1 LAPQEENRMYD
12 ETRQYLAKLGYPPGD
27 LFDLPTSS
35 LRFPDGAQFRIEV
48 PTVNNADAVKVIVKM
63 ARECGIVVNRIDQT
77 HGVMRFTDKE
87 HQDYL
92 DLGREYGIEMFFGM
106 GPRGLYD
113 IGGQK
118 LANSV
123 WAHQSAYRLRGMD
136 QVVYA
141 IEDMKRIVR
150 LGARGLLISDE
161 GLLLLAHQMRQDGT
175 LPGDVVLMASAHMG
189 HNNPVDYRILQN
201 LGADTI
207 ASQRDLELPMIAA
220 LRASVRV
227 PIHVHV
233 DNPEATGGFVRTYD
247 APDMVRVGAPIYLK
261 TGSSVLAKH
270 GARITE
276 DEGLRM
282 VQQAVT
288 TIEVLRRHYP
298 EAVQTQQPVKGM
310 AIPV

>member
-1 LAPQEENRMYD
+1 MYD
-12 ETRQYLAKLGYPPGD
+12 ETRKYLAKLGYPSGD
-27 LFDLPTSS
+27 LYDLPTSER
-35 LRFPDGAQFRIEV
+35 RFPDGAQFRIEV
-48 PTVNNADAVKVIVKM
+48 PTVNNAEAVKVIVKM
-63 ARECGIVVNRIDQT
+63 AKELGIVVNRIDQT

-92 DLGREYGIEMFFGM
+92 DVGREHGIEMFFGM

-118 LANSV
+118 LANSI

-136 QVVYA
+136 QVVFA

-161 GLLLLAHQMRQDGT
+161 GLLLLANKMRKDGT
-175 LPGDVVLMASAHMG
+175 LPPDVVLMASAHMG
-189 HNNPVDYRILQN
+189 HNNPVDFRILQD

-207 ASQRDLELPMIAA
+207 ASQRDLELPMMAA
-220 LRASVRV
+220 LRAAVQV
-227 PIHVHV
+227 PIHIHV
-233 DNPEATGGFVRTYD
+233 DNPEATGGFVRTYE
-247 APDMVRVGAPIYLK
+247 APDMVRIGAPIYLK

-288 TIEVLRRHYP
+288 TVEVLRQHYP
-298 EAVQTQQPVKGM
+298 DAVQTLKHVKGM
-310 AIPV
+310 AVPA

>member
-1 LAPQEENRMYD
+1 MYD
-12 ETRQYLAKLGYPPGD
+12 ETRKYLAKLGYPAGD
-27 LFDLPTSS
+27 VFELPTST

-48 PTVNNADAVKVIVKM
+48 PTVNSAEAVQVIVKM
-63 ARECGIVVNRIDQT
+63 AGELGVLVNRIDQT
-77 HGVMRFTDKE
+77 HGVMRFTDRE
-87 HQDYL
+87 HQAYL
-92 DLGREYGIEMFFGM
+92 DLGREHGIEMFFGM

-113 IGGQK
+113 TGGQK
-118 LANSV
+118 LANSI

-161 GLLLLAHQMRQDGT
+161 GLLLLAQRMRQDGT
-175 LPGDVVLMASAHMG
+175 LPADVVLMASAHMG
-189 HNNPVDYRILQN
+189 HNNPVGYRILQD

-220 LRASVRV
+220 LRAGVRV

-247 APDMVRVGAPIYLK
+247 APEMVRVGAPIYLK

-276 DEGLRM
+276 EEGLRM
-282 VQQAVT
+282 VQQALT
-288 TIEVLRRHYP
+288 TVEVLHQHYP
-298 EAVQTQQPVKGM
+298 DAVQTQGRARGM

>member
-1 LAPQEENRMYD
+1 MYD
-12 ETRQYLAKLGYPPGD
+12 DTRKYLATLGYPSGD
-27 LFDLPTSS
+27 LYDLPTSPR
-35 LRFPDGAQFRIEV
+35 RFPDGAQFRIEV
-48 PTVNNADAVKVIVKM
+48 PTVNNAEAVKVIAKM
-63 ARECGIVVNRIDQT
+63 AKELGIVVNRIDQT

-92 DLGREYGIEMFFGM
+92 DLGREHGIEMFFGM

-118 LANSV
+118 LANSI

-161 GLLLLAHQMRQDGT
+161 GLLLLANKMRQDGT
-175 LPGDVVLMASAHMG
+175 LPPDVVLMASAHMG
-189 HNNPVDYRILQN
+189 HNNPVDFRILQD

-207 ASQRDLELPMIAA
+207 ASQRDLELPMMAA
-220 LRASVRV
+220 LRAAVQV
-227 PIHVHV
+227 PIHIHV
-233 DNPEATGGFVRTYD
+233 DNPEATGGFVRTYE
-247 APDMVRVGAPIYLK
+247 APDMVRIGAPIYLK

-282 VQQAVT
+282 IQQAVT
-288 TIEVLRRHYP
+288 TIEVLRQHYP
-298 EAVQTQQPVKGM
+298 DAIQTLKPAKGM

>member
-1 LAPQEENRMYD
+1 MFD
-12 ETRQYLAKLGYPPGD
+12 DTRKYLARVGYPGGD
-27 LFDLPTSS
+27 LFDLPESPQ
-35 LRFPDGAQFRIEV
+35 RFPDGAQFRIEV
-48 PTVNNADAVKVIVKM
+48 PTVNSAEAVRVIVTM
-63 ARECGIVVNRIDQT
+63 ARELGVTVNRIDQT
-77 HGVMRFTDKE
+77 HGVMRFTDRE
-87 HQDYL
+87 HHAYL
-92 DLGREYGIEMFFGM
+92 ELGREYGIEMFFGM

-161 GLLLLAHQMRQDGT
+161 GLLILAAKMRQDGT
-175 LPGDVVLMASAHMG
+175 LPPDVVLMASAHMG
-189 HNNPVDYRILQN
+189 HNNPVSYRLLQD

-207 ASQRDLELPMIAA
+207 ASQRDLELPMVAA
-220 LRASVRV
+220 LRAAVRI

-247 APDMVRVGAPIYLK
+247 APEMVRVGAPIYLK

-276 DEGLRM
+276 DEGRRM

-288 TIEVLRRHYP
+288 TVEVLRQHYP
-298 EAVQTQQPVKGM
+298 SAVQTLAPAKGM